1 MLLDGLVGMD
11 DLCCGRVNNWDG
23 LMEGRGVDN
32 GDRTLVDNS
41 GCVGQRNAGSV
52 VDNGRGTSVV
62 GQGIGACYGQNGS
75 ENEQLVH
82 DDDDG
87 IENLARI
94 ETGWKSGDGED
105 WSFL

>member
-75 ENEQLVH
+75 ENELECKFHQYSTTK
-82 DDDDG
+82 
-87 IENLARI
+87 IIFFKKN
-94 ETGWKSGDGED
+94 S
-105 WSFL
+105 